1 MVEVEKY
8 IKRLLYDQDC
18 VIIPDF
24 GGVLTHYLP
33 ARFEPSSGSYLPSE
47 RKVAFNEVLKIDDGL
62 LAKFISEN
70 EGLPYGEAKRHI
82 GDFVQTVQSLIKK
95 NKTVT
100 LGGIGSF
107 HLNPEG
113 RLVFQPDNSRNFHAE
128 FYGLSPVAAL
138 DLKQQRPAVGEAS
151 PVKYEIEVSSP
162 RPYITPSKKIAW
174 GNWISAASI
183 ACILVYV
190 SAVLS
195 REPGETSSL
204 SPIETIRSLF
214 AGPEKESVIPKVV
227 PVPDTRNSVPVAETR
242 AAAPVVEKNRNEEE
256 AVATTDVNI
265 AGLAASE
272 HKFFVIASVYESESS
287 LDKYGAQMAEKL
299 RSQGY
304 ESVRTLTVRD
314 KYMLSAGEFSTWHEA
329 QKMIPALSRTAKGA
343 WIYKKR

>member
-33 ARFEPSSGSYLPSE
+33 ARFEQSSGTYLPSE

-70 EGLPYGEAKRHI
+70 EGLPYAEARRHI
-82 GDFVQTVQSLIKK
+82 RDFVQTVQSLVKK

-128 FYGLSPVAAL
+128 FYGLSPVGAS
-138 DLKQQRPAVGEAS
+138 DLKQQPPVREEK

-162 RPYITPSKKIAW
+162 GPYIAPSKKIAW

-204 SPIETIRSLF
+204 SPIETVRSLF
-214 AGPEKESVIPKVV
+214 AGPVEEAGAVTEGPKADVRDMKVV
-227 PVPDTRNSVPVAETR
+227 EEA
-242 AAAPVVEKNRNEEE
+242 VVTPAGAEEE
-256 AVATTDVNI
+256 AVATDVAVLHENP
-265 AGLAASE
+265 AGAE
-272 HKFFVIASVYESESS
+272 HKFFVIASVYESRSS

-314 KYMLSAGEFSTWHEA
+314 KYMLSAGAFDTWNEA
-329 QKMIPALSRTAKGA
+329 QKVIPALSKTAKGA
-343 WIYKKR
+343 WIYKRR

>member
-33 ARFEPSSGSYLPSE
+33 ARFEPSSGRYLPSE

-70 EGLPYGEAKRHI
+70 EGLSYAEAKRHI
-82 GDFVQTVQSLIKK
+82 RDFVQTVQSLIKK

-107 HLNPEG
+107 QLNPEG
-113 RLVFQPDNSRNFHAE
+113 RLVFQPDSFRNFHAE

-138 DLKQQRPAVGEAS
+138 DLKQQPVIREEA
-151 PVKYEIEVSSP
+151 PVKYEIEISSP

-214 AGPEKESVIPKVV
+214 VGPEREAVTAPEISPADAGKNMEAVEEVAVTPA
-227 PVPDTRNSVPVAETR
+227 TRV
-242 AAAPVVEKNRNEEE
+242 EEE
-256 AVATTDVNI
+256 AAATD
-265 AGLAASE
+265 AASLLENSAVVEE
-272 HKFFVIASVYESESS
+272 HKFFVIASVYESKSS
-287 LDKYGAQMAEKL
+287 LDKYGTQMAERL

-304 ESVRTLTVRD
+304 ESVRMLTVRD
-314 KYMLSAGEFSTWHEA
+314 KYMLSAGEFSTWSEA
-329 QKMIPALSRTAKGA
+329 QKMIPALSKTAKGA
-343 WIYKKR
+343 WIYKRK

>member
-24 GGVLTHYLP
+24 GGILIHYLP
-33 ARFEPSSGSYLPSE
+33 ARFEPSSGKYLPSE
-47 RKVAFNEVLKIDDGL
+47 RKVAFNEVLRIDDGL

-70 EGLPYGEAKRHI
+70 EGLSYGEARRHI
-82 GDFVQTVQSLIKK
+82 GDFVQTVQSLIGK
-95 NKTVT
+95 NKTVM

-107 HLNPEG
+107 HQNQEG
-113 RLVFQPDNSRNFHAE
+113 RLVFRPDNSRNFHAE

-138 DLKQQRPAVGEAS
+138 DLKQQPALLQEEPA
-151 PVKYEIEVSSP
+151 KYEIEVFSP
-162 RPYITPSKKIAW
+162 SPSMARPGKIAW

-204 SPIETIRSLF
+204 SPVETIRSLF
-214 AGPEKESVIPKVV
+214 ADNEKERVRAEEYVRPHAVNLVAKAAEADAVI
-227 PVPDTRNSVPVAETR
+227 
-242 AAAPVVEKNRNEEE
+242 EKSNEDE
-256 AVATTDVNI
+256 AVATDEAVNTGHTADV
-265 AGLAASE
+265 SE
-272 HKFFVIASVYESESS
+272 NKFFVIASVYETKSS
-287 LDKYGAQMAEKL
+287 LEKYGAQMAEAL
-299 RSQGY
+299 RAQGY

-314 KYMLSAGEFSTWHEA
+314 KYMLSAGEFSSWNEA
-329 QKMIPALSRTAKGA
+329 QKVIPALSKTAKGA

>member
-33 ARFEPSSGSYLPSE
+33 ARFEPSSGRYLPSE

-70 EGLPYGEAKRHI
+70 EGLPYTEAKRHI
-82 GDFVQTVQSLIKK
+82 RDFVQTVQSLIKK

-107 HLNPEG
+107 QLNPEG
-113 RLVFQPDNSRNFHAE
+113 RLVFQPDDSRNFHAE
-128 FYGLSPVAAL
+128 FYGLSSVAAL
-138 DLKQQRPAVGEAS
+138 DLKQQQPVSREETPA
-151 PVKYEIEVSSP
+151 KYEIEVSSP
-162 RPYITPSKKIAW
+162 GHSPSKKIAW
-174 GNWISAASI
+174 GNWISAAGI

-204 SPIETIRSLF
+204 SPIETVRSLF
-214 AGPEKESVIPKVV
+214 AGPEKKAGIAVEASLTGTGNVEPVEETDVTAARVEEEVVANDLASLDENPVV
-227 PVPDTRNSVPVAETR
+227 PEN
-242 AAAPVVEKNRNEEE
+242 
-256 AVATTDVNI
+256 
-265 AGLAASE
+265 
-272 HKFFVIASVYESESS
+272 KFFVIASVYESKSS
-287 LDKYGAQMAEKL
+287 FDKYGVQMAEKL
-299 RSQGY
+299 RAQGY

-314 KYMLSAGEFSTWHEA
+314 KYMLSAGEFSSWNEA
-329 QKMIPALSRTAKGA
+329 QKVIPALSRTAKGA
-343 WIYKKR
+343 WIYKRR

>member
-24 GGVLTHYLP
+24 GGVLTHYQP
-33 ARFEPSSGSYLPSE
+33 ARFEQASGRYLPSE

-70 EGLPYGEAKRHI
+70 EGLSYAEARRHI
-82 GDFVQTVQSLIKK
+82 HDFVQTVQSLIKK

-100 LGGIGSF
+100 LGGIGF
-107 HLNPEG
+107 FQLNSEG

-128 FYGLSPVAAL
+128 FYGLPPVDAL
-138 DLKQQRPAVGEAS
+138 DSKQQIQLVRKEEPEN
-151 PVKYEIEVSSP
+151 YEIEISTP
-162 RPYITPSKKIAW
+162 GPAQPSKRIAW

-190 SAVLS
+190 SAILS

-204 SPIETIRSLF
+204 SPVETIHSLF
-214 AGPEKESVIPKVV
+214 ARPSKEAVVKVATVPTASVRREEPAKKA
-227 PVPDTRNSVPVAETR
+227 DT
-242 AAAPVVEKNRNEEE
+242 APVVAEEKAEMPDNTTKESP
-256 AVATTDVNI
+256 VAQEN
-265 AGLAASE
+265 
-272 HKFFVIASVYESESS
+272 KFFVIASVYESKSS

-299 RSQGY
+299 RSKGY
-304 ESVRTLTVRD
+304 ETVKVLTVRD
-314 KYMLSAGEFSTWHEA
+314 KYMLSAGEFGTWSEA
-329 QKMIPALSRTAKGA
+329 QKMISPLSKTAKGA
-343 WIYKKR
+343 WIYKQK

>member
-33 ARFEPSSGSYLPSE
+33 ARFEPSSGRYLPSE

-70 EGLPYGEAKRHI
+70 EGLPYAEAKRHI
-82 GDFVQTVQSLIKK
+82 GDFVQTVQSLIRK

-113 RLVFQPDNSRNFHAE
+113 RLVFKPDNSRNFHTE

-138 DLKQQRPAVGEAS
+138 DLKQQQPAVQEAM
-151 PVKYEIEVSSP
+151 PLKYEIEVSSP
-162 RPYITPSKKIAW
+162 RPNIAPSKKIAW

-204 SPIETIRSLF
+204 NPMETIRSLF
-214 AGPEKESVIPKVV
+214 VSPGKESGAREAVPAAAARGSGPVV
-227 PVPDTRNSVPVAETR
+227 ATS
-242 AAAPVVEKNRNEEE
+242 AAAPVIEEGRKEEE
-256 AVATTDVNI
+256 AAAAAI
-265 AGLAASE
+265 AELPASE
-272 HKFFVIASVYESESS
+272 NRFFVIASVYESESS

-314 KYMLSAGEFSTWHEA
+314 KYMLSAGEFSTWNEA
-329 QKMIPALSRTAKGA
+329 QKMIPALSKTAKGA

>member
-33 ARFEPSSGSYLPSE
+33 ARFEPLSGRYLPSE

-128 FYGLSPVAAL
+128 FYGLSPVNAL
-138 DLKQQRPAVGEAS
+138 DLKQQQPVVREAI

-204 SPIETIRSLF
+204 SPVETIRSLF
-214 AGPEKESVIPKVV
+214 AGPEKESSGMPEVV
-227 PVPDTRNSVPVAETR
+227 LPADAGDSDLAAETN
-242 AAAPVVEKNRNEEE
+242 AE
-256 AVATTDVNI
+256 AVAVEDNKKEEVVAADA
-265 AGLAASE
+265 AGTVELPASGS
-272 HKFFVIASVYESESS
+272 KFFVIASVYESESS

-304 ESVRTLTVRD
+304 ESIRTLAVRD
-314 KYMLSAGEFSTWHEA
+314 KYMLSAGEFSTWSEA
-329 QKMIPALSRTAKGA
+329 QRMLPALSKTAKGA